1 MIPKKLIA
9 VMIQSDLLGTHI
21 YKTEKAGR
29 QRWPRASR
37 VVQGSRY
44 HRYDI
49 DYDIIGY
56 DIDYD
61 TAWY

>member
-1 MIPKKLIA
+1 MRLASKGWA
-9 VMIQSDLLGTHI
+9 
-21 YKTEKAGR
+21 
-29 QRWPRASR
+29 RAR

-56 DIDYD
+56 DFDYD
-61 TAWY
+61 IMTMISEFISYL